1 MEHPPQLS
9 VVIPAF
15 NEAECL
21 GPLLGEL
28 QDVLDGSPPYEVLCV
43 DDGSTD
49 QTVQVLRSMRERY
62 PELRVVRHRSRSGQ
76 STALWTGI
84 SRATA
89 PWVATLDADGQND
102 PRDLLRLLEA
112 RDQSSER
119 EELWLV
125 TGIRRRRRDNVLKRV
140 SSRVANAV
148 RSRLLGDGISDTGC
162 GLKLMHRA
170 RILTIPS
177 FDHMHR
183 FLPALVMRS
192 GGRVFTVEVGHRPRT
207 AGTTKYGVRN
217 RLFVGVVDLLGV
229 LWLQRRTTHPI
240 IEEDL

>member
-1 MEHPPQLS
+1 MEDTPQLS
-9 VVIPAF
+9 IVIPAY

-28 QDVLDGSPPYEVLCV
+28 QDALDRWQPYEVLCV

-49 QTVQVLRSMRERY
+49 QTAQMLRSIRERY
-62 PELRVVRHRSRSGQ
+62 PELRIVRHRSRCGQ

-84 SRATA
+84 RRAKA

-112 RDQSSER
+112 RNQSPER

-125 TGIRRRRRDNVLKRV
+125 TGIRRRRRDTLLKRV

-148 RSRLLGDGISDTGC
+148 RSRLLRDGISDTGC

-170 RILTIPS
+170 RILTIPN

-183 FLPALVMRS
+183 FLPALVMRG
-192 GGRVFTVEVGHRPRT
+192 GGRILTVEVGHRPRT

-217 RLFVGVVDLLGV
+217 RLFVGVVDVVGV
-229 LWLQRRTTHPI
+229 LWLQRRATHPI
-240 IEEDL
+240 IEEEL